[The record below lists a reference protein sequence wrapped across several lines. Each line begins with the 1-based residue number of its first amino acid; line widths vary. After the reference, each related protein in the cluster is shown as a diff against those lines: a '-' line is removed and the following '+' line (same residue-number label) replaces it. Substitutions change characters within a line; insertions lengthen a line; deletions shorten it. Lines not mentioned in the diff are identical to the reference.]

1 MTKLRAVLVD
11 LTAAGLLGLPAA
23 VLATTPATGVQ
34 QAARHQTNIRWM
46 ASDHI
51 RAANYPFALVGQ
63 VVSSAHGQRGALAGV
78 QVKVYRQLGA
88 SDTWVYVGAATT
100 GRGAL
105 PQFRF
110 VTPSRQNALYKVV
123 YAGNASFAPTSKVTW
138 LEVYRLFH
146 GGIRDG
152 RAAAVYHG
160 NVTPFYTHKPVTLQ
174 KRSCATCPYVDYKSG
189 VTGTN
194 GAFSYSLP
202 APPSGRWWWRVTT
215 PGNAGFIR
223 SYSYT
228 VSTQQR

>member
-1 MTKLRAVLVD
+1 
-11 LTAAGLLGLPAA
+11 
-23 VLATTPATGVQ
+23 
-34 QAARHQTNIRWM
+34 
-46 ASDHI
+46 
-51 RAANYPFALVGQ
+51 

-78 QVKVYRQLGA
+78 PVKVYRQLGA
-88 SDTWVYVGAATT
+88 SHTWVYVGAATT

-123 YAGNASFAPTSKVTW
+123 YAGNASFAPTSKITW
-138 LEVYRLFH
+138 LEVYRLFNGRIH
-146 GGIRDG
+146 DG
-152 RAAAVYHG
+152 RSAALYRG